1 MADIKLY
8 GTLIRDDDT
17 NTQKIVNASQVAG
30 GYFVCPSKPTS
41 GV

>member
-17 NTQKIVNASQVAG
+17 NTQKIVKAAQVEC
-30 GYFVCPSKPTS
+30 GYFV
-41 GV
+41 